1 VTFDTANPI
10 YQELRARVLQAG
22 ARVVPFVGAGLSVYG
37 GPEERLPL
45 WRELIERLVAEGHSL
60 GLIADEDDAAIDVA
74 LRSDLYIEAMARV
87 LDALGE
93 PTFKR
98 VIERELDE
106 AGKPTPPA
114 IAELVGVGWSL
125 IVTTNLDRLITRAY
139 LERHGRPMDAFTSLD
154 THRLAAALAG
164 TLASSETQL
173 AQIHGAVDVY
183 PSWRLTRSHYQQL
196 LQEPGYVE
204 ALKQLFLRQVFFVG
218 FGLQDDDLDLLLA
231 TVAEIYPA
239 GVGEFYALISRSRMD
254 DPVLQRL
261 IRVNGLRPIFYDVD
275 QEPDSH
281 DAFGGH
287 REVFECLEDLATGWA
302 AGGRALEVTL
312 KYFPELDP
320 YVVGREPEVER
331 LAALLA
337 REPGCVVQ
345 VIGLGGVGKTSLVQR
360 FLADKGPA
368 LASDGYRSAFGCS
381 FYRADIGQFIQDMA
395 LATVGPLAVPLP
407 QQVER
412 ICRYVWLHRTVL
424 VLDGVEVLADDEQQ
438 VRNPYLQ
445 QIVDHVIGG
454 RGAVIVTSRIAI
466 HGAVFEH
473 APVIEVAALSDD
485 QIVSFLDKWG
495 LGGLGDTAKRRLV
508 EITAGHPLALR
519 ILAGVLGTVSA
530 QDALLTI
537 ERSAVIDISDE
548 VDPLRENRL
557 ARVLGSYVHH
567 LEDAELAFLTAAT
580 VFDEPAAYP
589 LMAATLGRRYPD
601 TAVNAHLVGLDLRAI
616 IARLLERRLLTVSA
630 VGELSSHPT
639 VREYFARR
647 ARQGAEPL
655 APLHR
660 QLATEYLHG
669 TSSLPDNF
677 IEAKPLLAV
686 CRHAAACEDWTLFDE
701 IFRRRLMRV
710 ENYLCNNL
718 GAWEEALALARLGHE
733 SSFPS
738 ELTPEPAYYPA
749 TVARCLKHLG
759 RSSESRS
766 TYQEA
771 LIIAGQS
778 RDSNTAKYVN
788 NFLTLLISRGEL
800 ARADMLVE
808 LNMRALAWTDERW
821 KYCWQ
826 LDQGLASIAYM
837 RMLQGDSAESL
848 RLLNRAEQ
856 AWDDHPDGPMTLFSH
871 YPYHRSEL
879 ILLADP
885 SGHDAALEAIGALLS
900 IACDESWPESVCRG
914 HIQAARVYLDRCEC
928 EHSRV
933 DLVRADQ
940 HLREAQEIAAGMIVP
955 DVEIR
960 HLLTRVKRY
969 LVHCS
974 LDRTISS
981 RHVELSDLIAR
992 AAARVEMS
1000 ALDLAGSEV
1009 TAARGALAHLR
1020 GSPAEARGYY
1030 MQAIEQCR
1038 AQGNA
1043 HAGLSRRSLVYWLGS
1058 RLGHEPVPAPTW
1070 KTDPSGILG
1079 AGLTAKQ
1086 MFDQLTVALAVECG
1100 DR

>member
-1 VTFDTANPI
+1 VTFDTANPT

-37 GPEERLPL
+37 GPEQRLPL
-45 WRELIERLVAEGHSL
+45 WRELIERLMAEGHRL
-60 GLIADEDDAAIDVA
+60 GLIADKVDAAIDMA
-74 LRSDLYIEAMARV
+74 LGSGRYIEAMDRV

-106 AGKPTPPA
+106 TDKPTPPA

-139 LERHGRPMDAFTSLD
+139 LERYGRPMDAFTSLD

-164 TLASSETQL
+164 TLTSSETLL

-183 PSWRLTRSHYQQL
+183 PSWRLTRSHYEQL

-239 GVGEFYALISRSRMD
+239 GVGEFYALIARSRKN
-254 DPVLQRL
+254 DPVLQQL

-275 QEPDSH
+275 PEPDPH

-287 REVFECLEDLATGWA
+287 REVFECLEDLATSWA

-320 YVVGREPEVER
+320 YVVGREPEVEQ
-331 LAALLA
+331 LARLLA

-345 VIGLGGVGKTSLVQR
+345 VVGLGGVGKTSLVQR
-360 FLADKGPA
+360 FLADKGPT
-368 LASDGYRSAFGCS
+368 LASAGYRSAFGCS

-395 LATVGPLAVPLP
+395 LATVGPLALPLP

-412 ICRYVWLHRTVL
+412 ICQYVRLHRTVL
-424 VLDGVEVLADDEQQ
+424 VLDGVEVLADDERQ

-445 QIVDHVIGG
+445 QIVDYVIGG
-454 RGAVIVTSRIAI
+454 RGTVIVTSRVAI

-473 APVIEVAALSDD
+473 APVIEVAALSDE

-519 ILAGVLGTVSA
+519 ILAGVLGTVPA

-567 LEDAELAFLTAAT
+567 LDDAEVAFLTAAT

-589 LMAATLGRRYPD
+589 LMAATLGRNYPD
-601 TAVNAHLVGLDLRAI
+601 TAVNARLAGRDLRTIVAG
-616 IARLLERRLLTVSA
+616 LLERRLLTASA

-647 ARQGAEPL
+647 ARQGDEPI

-669 TSSLPDNF
+669 TSPLPDTF
-677 IEAKPLLAV
+677 LEARPLLAV
-686 CRHAAACEDWTLFDE
+686 CRHAAACEDWTLFDDT
-701 IFRRRLMRV
+701 FRRRLMRGYLA
-710 ENYLCNNL
+710 YLCDYL
-718 GAWEEALALARLGHE
+718 GAWEETLTVAQLADG
-733 SSFPS
+733 SSFPAES
-738 ELTPEPAYYPA
+738 TSEPAYYPLI
-749 TVARCLKHLG
+749 VARCLKHLG
-759 RSSESRS
+759 RSSESR
-766 TYQEA
+766 
-771 LIIAGQS
+771 
-778 RDSNTAKYVN
+778 AKYLQGLDVVASSEDPECAMYVN
-788 NFLTLLISRGEL
+788 NFLTLLVWRGEL
-800 ARADMLVE
+800 AAADRLAE
-808 LNMRALAWTDERW
+808 LNVRALSWITEEWRYRW
-821 KYCWQ
+821 Q
-826 LDQGLASIAYM
+826 IEHGFSSIAYLKM
-837 RMLQGDSAESL
+837 FQGRLDAAAALFDHAE
-848 RLLNRAEQ
+848 RAWEDYSGDRVWV
-856 AWDDHPDGPMTLFSH
+856 WDY
-871 YPYHRSEL
+871 YPFYRSEL
-879 ILLADP
+879 VLLADP
-885 SGHDAALEAIGALLS
+885 TAHDEALARIESLLS
-900 IACDESWPESVCRG
+900 VAETHRWPEPLCRG
-914 HIQAARVYLDRCEC
+914 HIQAAVVHLDRAGRLRDPAELLRATQRLDRARLIASGMNVADVAIA
-928 EHSRV
+928 HHLASLKAN
-933 DLVRADQ
+933 LVRREISADGQ
-940 HLREAQEIAAGMIVP
+940 IDTAEFESIV
-955 DVEIR
+955 
-960 HLLTRVKRY
+960 TRVE
-969 LVHCS
+969 V
-974 LDRTISS
+974 
-981 RHVELSDLIAR
+981 LI
-992 AAARVEMS
+992 ETS
-1000 ALDLAGSEV
+1000 GLTLATPEV
-1009 TAARGALAHLR
+1009 IAARGALAYLG
-1020 GSPAEARGYY
+1020 GSLEQARSTWER
-1030 MQAIEQCR
+1030 AIRECER
-1038 AQGNA
+1038 RGNA
-1043 HAGLSRRSLVYWLGS
+1043 LTPNSPRSLVHWLGRQIGQQTTPAATGETLDLIALVGS
-1058 RLGHEPVPAPTW
+1058 GLSANWMTDRLSQIAVV
-1070 KTDPSGILG
+1070 DP
-1079 AGLTAKQ
+1079 
-1086 MFDQLTVALAVECG
+1086 
-1100 DR
+1100 